1 MAEETKNTKVDS
13 VLGEKKKLMFRIV
26 SERAYK
32 AAAVLGLQITHEWSE
47 ERSSEQE
54 QTKDG
59 AKASAGSMTEKIS
72 LEGLANKVTDPD
84 VTNVD
89 KMLHH
94 AFREGLKVEVWE
106 VDFEQQNTVDGENKG
121 KYYARHGEGYLATR
135 SSSAN
140 VEGNA
145 DLKLEI
151 NIDGKSTFGWATV
164 DEISEAMAKEFFY
177 DTIKDAKPVEGI
189 TLYDVQTTETPA
201 GRSGQTGGS
210 NTPTETNTDKG
221 AAK

>member
-26 SERAYK
+26 SERAFK
-32 AAAVLGLQITHEWSE
+32 TASVLGLQITHEWSE

-59 AKASAGSMTEKIS
+59 AKTSAGSMTEKIS
-72 LEGLANKVTDPD
+72 LEGLANKVTDPT

-94 AFREGLKVEVWE
+94 AFREGLMIEVWE
-106 VDFEQQNTVDGENKG
+106 IDFDQPNTTMGADKG
-121 KYYARHGEGYLATR
+121 KYYARHGTGYLATR
-135 SSSAN
+135 SSSAG
-140 VEGNA
+140 VEGNS

-164 DEISEAMAKEFFY
+164 DRVSEAMALEFFY
-177 DTIKDAKPVEGI
+177 DTVADAKPIESI
-189 TLYDVQTTETPA
+189 ALYDVQTTAQQEP
-201 GRSGQTGGS
+201 SGQS
-210 NTPTETNTDKG
+210 NKQATKEGK
-221 AAK
+221 